1 MKPDITKAKKVFELS
16 KDNKKIL
23 VTLYEGGQVSSCVT
37 EEPPPT
43 SSPEFPPPAA
53 KQYCETCQ
61 CDDETCQ
68 EWVESL
74 KAKGYQSTEI
84 ELGELGLEESLP
96 KFLEK
101 REVSVKAHPVVETE
115 VIKSADVGTVEEVL
129 GSPGE
134 LQPGESGGGSPET
147 S

>member
-1 MKPDITKAKKVFELS
+1 VDISKAKRVFELS
-16 KDNKKIL
+16 KDNKKIF
-23 VTLYEGGQVSSCVT
+23 VTLWEGDKISSCIT
-37 EEPPPT
+37 EEPPLT
-43 SSPEFPPPAA
+43 SNLEFPPSMP

-68 EWVESL
+68 DWIAHL
-74 KAKGYQSTEI
+74 KERGYQATEI

-96 KFLEK
+96 RFLEQ
-101 REVSVKAHPVVETE
+101 REENTH
-115 VIKSADVGTVEEVL
+115 ADARAAEAIP

-134 LQPGESGGGSPET
+134 LQPRESGGSSPET

>member
-1 MKPDITKAKKVFELS
+1 VDITKAKKVFELS

-23 VTLYEGGQVSSCVT
+23 VTLWEGDKISSCVT

-43 SSPEFPPPAA
+43 STLEAPPPAA

-61 CDDETCQ
+61 CDDETCL
-68 EWVESL
+68 EWINHL
-74 KAKGYQSTEI
+74 KEKGYQATEI
-84 ELGELGLEESLP
+84 KLGELELEESLP
-96 KFLEK
+96 KFLEERK
-101 REVSVKAHPVVETE
+101 VVDKIEPLPETE
-115 VIKSADVGTVEEVL
+115 VIEHADVGTVEAVL

>member
-1 MKPDITKAKKVFELS
+1 MDITKAKKVFELS

-23 VTLYEGGQVSSCVT
+23 VTLWDGDKISSCVT

-43 SSPEFPPPAA
+43 STLEFPPPAA

-61 CDDETCQ
+61 CDDKTCQ
-68 EWVESL
+68 EWIDHL
-74 KAKGYQSTEI
+74 KEKGYQATEI
-84 ELGELGLEESLP
+84 KLGELELEESLP
-96 KFLEK
+96 KFLEE
-101 REVSVKAHPVVETE
+101 REHPAVETE
-115 VIKSADVGTVEEVL
+115 VIEHAEIEAVEAVP

-134 LQPGESGGGSPET
+134 LQPGESGGSSPET